1 MKSPKRKLRRLK
13 FKGGFIVAF
22 LIIKFKNMGTKLS
35 WTGLALTV
43 IPSAFRLSAA
53 FVVAGAVILVIGVVL
68 QWLDK

>member
-1 MKSPKRKLRRLK
+1 
-13 FKGGFIVAF
+13 
-22 LIIKFKNMGTKLS
+22 MGTKLS

>member
-1 MKSPKRKLRRLK
+1 
-13 FKGGFIVAF
+13 
-22 LIIKFKNMGTKLS
+22 MGTKLS

-53 FVVAGAVILVIGVVL
+53 FAVAGAVILVIGVVL